1 MWTQVVC
8 TLHHAFVGNRSSL
21 ACILQ
26 QLYANTT
33 APLSRSWDAFTFTLK
48 NGSLY
53 KALLPFLLLPLP
65 FISLYFTAV
74 HCTALYFALLNLNSP
89 RFTSLWVYVLIRL
102 IFTDPWERSAVLH
115 SHSITGVHQL
125 IVGSTEGAVFF
136 LDIRLPCCLLQAVLT
151 MRSFW
156 QQQSI

>member
-1 MWTQVVC
+1 MHTSATICQHYGPAFKE
-8 TLHHAFVGNRSSL
+8 LGYFYIHAEEWLAIQSFASL
-21 ACILQ
+21 
-26 QLYANTT
+26 
-33 APLSRSWDAFTFTLK
+33 S
-48 NGSLY
+48 
-53 KALLPFLLLPLP
+53 LLPLS
-65 FISLYFTAV
+65 FISLHFTAV
-74 HCTALYFALLNLNSP
+74 HCTALYFASLNLIDSP

-125 IVGSTEGAVFF
+125 MVGSTEGAVFF
-136 LDIRLPCCLLQAVLT
+136 LDIKLPCCLLQAVLT